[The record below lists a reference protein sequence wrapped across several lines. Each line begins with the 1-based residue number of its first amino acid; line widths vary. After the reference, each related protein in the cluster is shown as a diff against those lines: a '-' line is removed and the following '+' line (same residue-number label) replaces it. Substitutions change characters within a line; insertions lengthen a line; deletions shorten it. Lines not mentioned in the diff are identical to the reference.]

1 MTNETKYLVLHD
13 APHYQVPTM
22 IGYVRGYSFMVVD
35 KRGVQRVFVV
45 ALDDMDALTQWLDM
59 VALII
64 SGGLITIHVSSG
76 ILKEIEYEDGKG
88 VYSKYTFPGGTND
101 IIET

>member
-1 MTNETKYLVLHD
+1 MTNKMKYLVLHD
-13 APHYQVPTM
+13 APHYRVPTCM
-22 IGYVRGYSFMVVD
+22 GYSRGYPFMVVD

-45 ALDDMDALTQWLDM
+45 ALDDIDALTQWLDM
-59 VALII
+59 VALIS
-64 SGGLITIHVSSG
+64 SGGLIIIHVSSG
-76 ILKEIEYEDGKG
+76 ILSEIEYDGGEG